1 MAEPIRLT
9 PASTGSAPTRKAT
22 FESKSERKRKR
33 KRLIRGYVRNV
44 VADARINHAE
54 RAAFYKRLRVM
65 KIRRRQIAADLRNL
79 AIELDGVVGEVRH
92 VEDRYRIHYGLIEE
106 PLGLAKQAA
115 TAASAAADEFYAF
128 SRAKI
133 FFTVPW
139 SEVA

>member
-1 MAEPIRLT
+1 MADPIRVV
-9 PASTGSAPTRKAT
+9 PAGTGGPPERKAT
-22 FESKSERKRKR
+22 FESKSARKARRKM
-33 KRLIRGYVRNV
+33 LVRGYVKN
-44 VADARINHAE
+44 AIDEARLNHGE

-65 KIRRRQIAADLRNL
+65 KIRRRQIAADLRAL
-79 AIELDGVVGEVRH
+79 AIELDGLVGEVRH

-115 TAASAAADEFYAF
+115 TAAGQAADEFYAF
-128 SRAKI
+128 SRNKI